1 MNIDNV
7 LELARLGLRV
17 HPLRGK
23 VPILAKWQERAT
35 TDEKIIR
42 LWHSQ
47 YPDCNIGLATG
58 KESGVFVVDLDPKAG
73 GLESW
78 NFLLDEHGAPDTWTS
93 ITGSG
98 GRHLFFAW
106 PKGAEIRNSSGKIG
120 RGIDIRGEAGNIVL
134 PGSVHPN
141 GTVYQW
147 EAGKSP
153 KDLKLAKAPKWLMDL
168 IMEETGAEYA
178 PLGGLLEKGN
188 RNNSLYH
195 SALALAR
202 QGAEKDFVIS
212 ALKKWIEDQHQDIP
226 EDEVLKT
233 VASAFEA
240 AKAKPIDISDKS
252 DYMNAELLIQSYG
265 EDLIYVN
272 GIGWHHWN
280 GKCWEPDVDDVIV
293 RQLFVKCMRALQ
305 EDAAQRMASSRSKT
319 EMKEAAAIAT
329 WAVRSLSAHAISA
342 AVELASTVPGV
353 RKTPDE
359 IDGAN
364 TLWLLNCANGTL
376 DLKKGEL
383 REHRKTDYITKLV
396 NVDYDPN
403 ATAPF
408 WESTLNLIFDGN
420 RELIDYMQR
429 ALGYSITGSQDE
441 RCFFIVWGEAGA
453 NGKSTV
459 LETIQDLLGT
469 GYAQMSSMDVIT
481 SSTNDNRVQAALAKL
496 QGARFVSMNE
506 AEENQ
511 KLSESLIK
519 QLTGGDTVQACYKY
533 KNPFEYKP
541 VFKLWIRTNEKPTI
555 HSQNNAIWDRVKLI
569 PFERSIP
576 KAQRLPRSEVDSRL
590 RAEMPGIL
598 TWLVRGCSAWLKAG
612 HLVDPPEVTA
622 AVQGYRVD
630 SDIVRSFVDESIEPK
645 VGNKLKTQDAYQ
657 AFVIWCKEGGER
669 YIMTKSKFTRR
680 MKAIGYNMDRANG
693 QNYFKDIALTQSA
706 AMFIM

>member
-1 MNIDNV
+1 MNIDDV

-17 HPLRGK
+17 HPLQGK
-23 VPILAKWQERAT
+23 VPILRKWQERAT
-35 TDEKIIR
+35 TDEKTIR
-42 LWHSQ
+42 LWFAQ
-47 YPDCNIGLATG
+47 YPDCNFGIATG
-58 KESGVFVVDLDPKAG
+58 EESGVFVVDLDPKHG

-78 NFLLDEHGAPDTWTS
+78 NFLIDENGVPETWEVR
-93 ITGSG
+93 TGSG
-98 GRHLFFAW
+98 GRHLYFKY
-106 PKGAEIRNSSGKIG
+106 PKGAEIRNSSNKVG
-120 RGIDIRGEAGNIVL
+120 RGIDIRASGGQVVAA
-134 PGSVHPN
+134 GSVHPN
-141 GTVYQW
+141 GQLYEWVNHPS
-147 EAGKSP
+147 KV
-153 KDLKLAKAPKWLMDL
+153 KLAKAPKWLMEL

-178 PLGGLLEKGN
+178 PLGGVLEKGN

-202 QGAEKDFVIS
+202 QGAEKDFIIS

-233 VASAFEA
+233 VASALEA

-265 EDLIYVN
+265 DDLIYVN

-280 GKCWEPDVDDVIV
+280 GKCWEPDTDDVVV

-319 EMKEAAAIAT
+319 EMKEAAAVAA

-342 AVELASTVPGV
+342 AVELASAVPGV

-359 IDGAN
+359 IDGVN
-364 TLWLLNCANGTL
+364 TLWLLNCKNGTL
-376 DLKKGEL
+376 DLKTGQL

-396 NVDYDPN
+396 PVDYDPE

-408 WESTLNLIFDGN
+408 WESTLALIFDGN
-420 RELIDYMQR
+420 RALIDYMQR

-441 RCFFIVWGEAGA
+441 RCFFIAWGEAGA

-459 LETIQDLLGT
+459 LETVQDLLGP

-511 KLSESLIK
+511 RLSEALIK

-541 VFKLWIRTNEKPTI
+541 VFKLWIRTNEKPVI
-555 HSQNNAIWDRVKLI
+555 YSQSNAIWDRVKLI
-569 PFERSIP
+569 PFARSIP
-576 KAQRLPRSEVDSRL
+576 KERRLPRSEVDSRL
-590 RAEMPGIL
+590 RAELPGIL
-598 TWLVRGCSAWLKAG
+598 AWLVKGCSAWLKAG

-645 VGNKLKTQDAYQ
+645 AGNKLKTRDAYQ
-657 AFVIWCKEGGER
+657 AFVMWCKEGGER

-680 MKAIGYNMDRANG
+680 MKAIGYELDRANG
-693 QNYFKDIALTQSA
+693 QTYFKDIALTQA
-706 AMFIM
+706 ASMFIM